1 MYSRLSR
8 SRKFNERE
16 QAYQKAERVLQD
28 RYNILTNCVCLL
40 YLCLSRCGPCKVLG
54 PALEDMAV
62 KAGGIFRLVK
72 INSDNERPVSAALDV
87 TALPTV
93 FGIKDGKIENMF
105 QGMPKSEDH
114 MKNFMMG
121 LLMTGEKFEP
131 PVTAQEA
138 EKFEELSSKLAKTAG
153 AASFSFAAREL
164 LQDRISARLDALV
177 EALNGDLVD
186 TEESVQL
193 LRSLLSNIIQ
203 APYEEKFRK
212 VNLANKIIAAKVAT
226 FQPCIAILKSVGF
239 VQDGSDAMVIGK
251 GKRVVNVAPLIV
263 ARDSLD
269 KWIDTTRY
277 DVAKAARKRKDE
289 LALKELEE
297 SGDLDV
303 EEESDED
310 DGEEV
315 DPDRCDLKLRIEGKK
330 KVHEI
335 AMHGDDPLSKVIASV
350 SMLSGR
356 EEEFQLTCV
365 AKRLV
370 VKSTD
375 EAAMK
380 KTLREWGLVPAAVL
394 VVKIGAGVSIDGS
407 ISTGSLAERAAAEK
421 KKKKGSHTMQSIG
434 VYAKD
439 DHLKGNMV
447 DGGGGVM
454 YEQDVTDDEDE
465 APKEEVAVDA
475 SSSRD
480 EGGADESS
488 NTEA

>member
-1 MYSRLSR
+1 M
-8 SRKFNERE
+8 
-16 QAYQKAERVLQD
+16 
-28 RYNILTNCVCLL
+28 
-40 YLCLSRCGPCKVLG
+40 
-54 PALEDMAV
+54 

-72 INSDNERPVSAALDV
+72 INSDNERPVSAALEV

-121 LLMTGEKFEP
+121 LLMPGGKFEP

-153 AASFSFAAREL
+153 VASFSFAAREL

-177 EALNGDLVD
+177 EARNGDLVD

-193 LRSLLSNIIQ
+193 LRSLLSNIIKT
-203 APYEEKFRK
+203 PYEEKFRK
-212 VNLANKIIAAKVAT
+212 VNLANKVIAAKVAN

-251 GKRVVNVAPLIV
+251 GKRVVNVAPLTV
-263 ARDSLD
+263 ARDYLD

-297 SGDLDV
+297 SGALDV
-303 EEESDED
+303 EEESEQEE
-310 DGEEV
+310 EEV
-315 DPDRCDLKLRIEGKK
+315 DPDRCDLKIRIEGKK

-335 AMHGDDPLSKVIASV
+335 AMHADDPLTKVIDSV
-350 SMLSGR
+350 PMLSGQ
-356 EEEFQLTCV
+356 EEELQLTCV

-380 KTLREWGLVPAAVL
+380 KTLRDWGLVPAAAL
-394 VVKIGAGVSIDGS
+394 VVKIGAGANTGGSVSK
-407 ISTGSLAERAAAEK
+407 GSLAERAAAEK

-454 YEQDVTDDEDE
+454 YEQDVTDDE
-465 APKEEVAVDA
+465 EETPQEQAEDA
-475 SSSRD
+475 SSSPD
-480 EGGADESS
+480 EASADES
-488 NTEA
+488 NDTEA

>member
-1 MYSRLSR
+1 M
-8 SRKFNERE
+8 
-16 QAYQKAERVLQD
+16 
-28 RYNILTNCVCLL
+28 
-40 YLCLSRCGPCKVLG
+40 
-54 PALEDMAV
+54 

-72 INSDNERPVSAALDV
+72 INSDNERPVSAALEV

-121 LLMTGEKFEP
+121 LLMPGGKFEP
-131 PVTAQEA
+131 PVTAQDG

-164 LQDRISARLDALV
+164 LQDRISTRLDALV
-177 EALNGDLVD
+177 EARNGDLVD

-212 VNLANKIIAAKVAT
+212 VNLGNKVIAAKVAK

-251 GKRVVNVAPLIV
+251 GKRVVNVAPLTV
-263 ARDSLD
+263 ARDYLD

-297 SGDLDV
+297 SGALDV
-303 EEESDED
+303 EEESEEEE
-310 DGEEV
+310 EEV

-335 AMHGDDPLSKVIASV
+335 AMHADDTLIKVIDSV
-350 SMLSGR
+350 PMLSGQ
-356 EEEFQLTCV
+356 EEELQLTCV

-375 EAAMK
+375 TAAMK
-380 KTLREWGLVPAAVL
+380 KTLRDWGLVPAAAL
-394 VVKIGAGVSIDGS
+394 VVKIGAGVSKDGS
-407 ISTGSLAERAAAEK
+407 ISKGSLAERAAAEK

-465 APKEEVAVDA
+465 APQEQATEDA
-475 SSSRD
+475 SSSPD
-480 EGGADESS
+480 EGSADES
-488 NTEA
+488 NDA